1 MNTEPASRE
10 DGATDFFLEE
20 EDEEVEVELEDRRLR
35 SAMVDP
41 NQLSPK
47 RPKYLTKAK
56 PLLLTAKI

>member
-41 NQLSPK
+41 NQL
-47 RPKYLTKAK
+47 RPQQ
-56 PLLLTAKI
+56 AKILV